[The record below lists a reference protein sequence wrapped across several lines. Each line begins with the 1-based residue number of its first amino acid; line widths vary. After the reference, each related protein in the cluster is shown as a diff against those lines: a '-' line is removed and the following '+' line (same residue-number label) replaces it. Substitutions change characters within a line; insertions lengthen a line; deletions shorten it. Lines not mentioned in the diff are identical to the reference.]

1 MKLFKNL
8 NFLLI
13 TFLLTAAVILFESC
27 STFSYKTYKEQ
38 PGVDDPEP
46 DYDLTLNPSFQEF
59 TSFMF
64 IGNRIENFGT
74 YFNTFFNAV
83 QNYDDAYDDYV
94 KRVLSGYSERFDSI
108 YAAPNLT
115 QESKDKFNKAIEK
128 ASKVIQYHKS
138 SAFMDRAVLL
148 IGKAYYYLGDYLK
161 AERKFGEFISKL
173 SKSTLIDEALLFHA
187 RTELR
192 LGNDKQALVTLNNL
206 IKNSKNKPIIAGAY
220 QSLAEYYIDKK
231 NYDASLENYRKS
243 IEFSNDNEF
252 KAQMQFL
259 IAAVT
264 ARNNPSKGA
273 AEFEKVLNYSTSYE
287 LEYLTRYNIVKNHIL
302 SNKFTDIL
310 NTLDQM
316 KVDYKDEQ
324 GYLSEIN
331 YLEAKYYDQ
340 RKEYKQA
347 VKSYKDVI
355 VNFPKTVASS
365 DASYALGRYYEFDK
379 GDYLTA
385 YRYYKFSG
393 EESANGHNAYT
404 TSQKLRIFKKYFDL
418 RSVIAGEQIKT
429 DYDSLFLKD
438 LRPELQQQQEGNPK
452 NNEQNIKG
460 KGDEGSGGEPGGLI
474 KHSEISADSSDDIS
488 TSSDSLRLRAEQ
500 VAKAKFEL
508 AELFMYDIKNLDS
521 AENYLN
527 QAYEES
533 GDYDFK
539 SRVLYALADLYR
551 ESSRSDKY
559 NETLK
564 TIVEDY
570 PTSPITNECRRLLN
584 LPVVTE
590 TEQSTDDSIFTN
602 AEYNFSA
609 GKYSDALD
617 GFREISVNYPT
628 SAHITRANYAIGW
641 IYENVLSVPDSA
653 VIYYTKVAEN
663 SPNSE
668 YYNIIVG
675 KLAEYE
681 NFLNP
686 PPQDTSGTV
695 DTNKVNMQENNRQP
709 LLDKSGD
716 DNTGDNNG
724 GDVTGEGEIQNPLK
738 KKVDNGGDEEPK
750 SKDPHDKGK

>member
-1 MKLFKNL
+1 MKLSKNL
-8 NFLLI
+8 NLLLI
-13 TFLLTAAVILFESC
+13 TFVLSALVIIFESC

-46 DYDLTLNPSFQEF
+46 DYDLTLNPNFQEF

-64 IGNRIENFGT
+64 IGNRVENFGT

-108 YAAPNLT
+108 YATPNLT

-173 SKSTLIDEALLFHA
+173 SGSTLIDEALLFHA

-192 LGNDKQALVTLNNL
+192 LGNDDQALVTLNNL

-220 QSLAEYYIDKK
+220 QSLAEYYINKN

-243 IEFSNDNEF
+243 IEFSNDNDF

-259 IAAVT
+259 IASVT
-264 ARNNPSKGA
+264 ARDNPSKGA
-273 AEFEKVLNYSTSYE
+273 AEFQKVLDYGTSYE

-302 SNKFTDIL
+302 SNKFSGVL
-310 NTLDQM
+310 KTLDQM

-340 RKEYKQA
+340 KKEYKKA
-347 VKSYKDVI
+347 VRSYRDVM
-355 VNFPKTVASS
+355 VNYPKTIASS
-365 DASYALGRYYEFDK
+365 DASFALGHYYENDK
-379 GDYLTA
+379 GDYLNA
-385 YRYYKFSG
+385 YRYYKYSS
-393 EESANGHNAYT
+393 EENINGHNAYV
-404 TSQKLRIFKKYFDL
+404 TSQKLRIFKKYFEL
-418 RSVIAGEQIKT
+418 RSVIEGKEINT
-429 DYDSLFLKD
+429 GYDSLFLKE
-438 LRPELQQQQEGNPK
+438 LKPELKQGENPK
-452 NNEQNIKG
+452 NQEQNIKG
-460 KGDEGSGGEPGGLI
+460 KGDEGSGGEPGGWI
-474 KHSEISADSSDDIS
+474 KNYEFTADSSNDIS
-488 TSSDSLRLRAEQ
+488 TSSDSLQLRAEQ

-508 AELFMYDIKNLDS
+508 AELFMYDINNPDS

-527 QAYEES
+527 QAYDES

-551 ESSRSDKY
+551 ESSRSEKY

-564 TIVEDY
+564 IIVEDY
-570 PTSPITNECRRLLN
+570 PTSPITNECRKLLN

-602 AEYNFSA
+602 AENNFAA
-609 GKYSDALD
+609 GKYPDALD
-617 GFREISVNYPT
+617 AFREISVNFPN
-628 SAHITRANYAIGW
+628 SAHVIRANYAIGW

-668 YYNIIVG
+668 YYNVIVE

-686 PPQDTSGTV
+686 PPQDTSGTI
-695 DTNKVNMQENNRQP
+695 DTNKVNMQENNQQP

-716 DNTGDNNG
+716 DNNSS
-724 GDVTGEGEIQNPLK
+724 DVTGEGEIQNPPK
-738 KKVDNGGDEEPK
+738 KKIDNGGDEEPK